1 MAGRAKTPKPPREVA
16 ELGRP
21 ETPEETAARKAQN
34 SRLYRERK
42 TVNNLIYSLLATLGV
57 VAVIFFAVPRPD
69 IPKNWEVDYATV
81 GVAAQ
86 SSVEGPLI
94 TPLMPSAWRAN
105 VAKLDRIDDLPL
117 WTVNFL
123 TPTDEYITYQQVF
136 GEDEAGLRRI
146 LEERMPTGEL
156 ILGAGQTWTVFASN
170 PGIPSTNP
178 KDYALATFAFGDAF
192 ILTGSG
198 TVEEF
203 TALATA
209 LTASIAQVAP

>member
-1 MAGRAKTPKPPREVA
+1 VARAKTPKPPREVA

-21 ETPEETAARKAQN
+21 ETPEETAVRKAQN

-69 IPKNWEVDYATV
+69 IPKNWEVDYAAV
-81 GVAAQ
+81 GIAAQ

-94 TPLMPSAWRAN
+94 TPDMPAAWRAN
-105 VAKLDRIDDLPL
+105 VAKLDRVDNLPA
-117 WTVNFL
+117 WKVNFL
-123 TPTDEYITYQQVF
+123 TPTDEYITYQQIF

-146 LEERMPTGEL
+146 LENRVPTGEL
-156 ILGAGQTWTVFASN
+156 TLGAGQVWTVFASASASDSVA
-170 PGIPSTNP
+170 PQ
-178 KDYALATFAFGDAF
+178 DYALATFAFGDAV

-198 TVEEF
+198 TVDEF
-203 TALATA
+203 AELAGALS
-209 LTASIAQVAP
+209 ASMAEVAP

>member
-1 MAGRAKTPKPPREVA
+1 MARSKTPKPPREVA

-21 ETPEETAARKAQN
+21 ETPEETAVRKAQN

-69 IPKNWEVDYATV
+69 IPKNWEVDYAAV
-81 GVAAQ
+81 GIAAQ

-94 TPLMPSAWRAN
+94 TPDMPAAWRAN
-105 VAKLDRIDDLPL
+105 VAKLDRVDNLPA
-117 WTVNFL
+117 WKVNFL
-123 TPTDEYITYQQVF
+123 TPTDEYITYQQIF
-136 GEDEAGLRRI
+136 GEDDAGLRRI
-146 LEERMPTGEL
+146 LEDREPTGEL
-156 ILGAGQTWTVFASN
+156 TLGGGQVWTVFASASATDSAA
-170 PGIPSTNP
+170 PRE
-178 KDYALATFAFGDAF
+178 YALATFAFGDAF

-203 TALATA
+203 AELAGALS
-209 LTASIAQVAP
+209 ASISEVAP